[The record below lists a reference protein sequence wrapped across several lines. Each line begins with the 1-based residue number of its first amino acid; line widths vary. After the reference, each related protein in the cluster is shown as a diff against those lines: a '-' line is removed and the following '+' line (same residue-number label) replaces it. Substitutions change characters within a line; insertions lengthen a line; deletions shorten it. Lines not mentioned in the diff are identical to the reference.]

1 MTGEERA
8 KKFWKIR
15 NKNFKAKKR
24 KKLLKK
30 LQENYLYISLALSSS
45 FVVLLLII
53 GLKASFSTQEVNA
66 AIKEPLT
73 KISQEEDIS
82 NHNIWSADSFSSDE
96 SISETK
102 SSVVLEIDY
111 SKRVQYQSLTFRNT
125 NARKEASLDSDIIA
139 EIPQNTFVDVLEDQG
154 NWIKVLYNG
163 SPAYVKSDYVGTI
176 MEYKKFNSIG
186 KKTFTN
192 VNVRTKPSED
202 SESAFVLDAGTDV
215 NFVKNENGW
224 SEILYNDQTYYIKS
238 DYIGDEDEY
247 KEYQANL
254 DKTPYS
260 TYLVEKYGFSKDLQ
274 KYTYDLCKEFYPAD
288 PEHYYALLLGMMQQE
303 SDFGRERSN
312 YNKNGSRDLGILQVN
327 SCNWK
332 GLKKKGLISSYDM
345 STLTCDELQYND
357 YINIR
362 AAMDEINIC
371 VNNHGISEN
380 AYWSYNTGK
389 HKKKGTNSNSHKVWK
404 YYKEWC
410 NRLYQE

>member
-15 NKNFKAKKR
+15 NKNFKANKR

-30 LQENYLYISLALSSS
+30 LQGNYLYISLALSSS

-154 NWIKVLYNG
+154 DWIKVLYNG

-192 VNVRTKPSED
+192 VNVRTEPSED
-202 SESAFVLDAGTDV
+202 SKSAFVLDAGTDV

-238 DYIGDEDEY
+238 DYIGDEDGY

-260 TYLVEKYGFSKDLQ
+260 TYLVEKYG
-274 KYTYDLCKEFYPAD
+274 
-288 PEHYYALLLGMMQQE
+288 
-303 SDFGRERSN
+303 
-312 YNKNGSRDLGILQVN
+312 
-327 SCNWK
+327 
-332 GLKKKGLISSYDM
+332 SY
-345 STLTCDELQYND
+345 
-357 YINIR
+357 
-362 AAMDEINIC
+362 
-371 VNNHGISEN
+371 
-380 AYWSYNTGK
+380 
-389 HKKKGTNSNSHKVWK
+389 
-404 YYKEWC
+404 
-410 NRLYQE
+410 